1 MSLKRLT
8 GLFKRKGKAKEEQA
22 AEQEERQAIIGQ
34 MSDNFQNM
42 GNTIDQVQDQL
53 AISNETMQELPE
65 LIREHKELCRQVSSG
80 QEANQHLLARV
91 QEYFEQRDNVQQEMV
106 QQLQN
111 IQTHMDDQSKAYH
124 DHLNKLS
131 MTYRSGRRFLVV
143 TIAIMGF
150 ITCVLLTLLLIVALR
165 PDLLGVGRNPDMDQ
179 AQHNIDPLIRQAL
192 HSQNA
197 AIVDRARAALDL
209 P

>member
-42 GNTIDQVQDQL
+42 GNTIEQVQDQL
-53 AISNETMQELPE
+53 SISNETMQELPE

-80 QEANQHLLARV
+80 QEANQHLLSRV
-91 QEYFEQRDNVQQEMV
+91 QEYFEQRDSVQQEMV

-124 DHLNKLS
+124 DHLTKLS
-131 MTYRSGRRFLVV
+131 TTYRSGRRFLVV

-150 ITCVLLTLLLIVALR
+150 IACVLLTLLLIVALR
-165 PDLLGVGRNPDMDQ
+165 PDLLGVGRTAHVDHVQ
-179 AQHNIDPLIRQAL
+179 QHIDPLIRQAL
-192 HSQNA
+192 LSDNA
-197 AIVDRARAALDL
+197 EIAKRARAALAQQ
-209 P
+209 

>member
-8 GLFKRKGKAKEEQA
+8 GLFKRKGKAKEDQA

-42 GNTIDQVQDQL
+42 GNTMEQVQDQL
-53 AISNETMQELPE
+53 SLSNETMQELPE

-80 QEANQHLLARV
+80 QEANQHLLSRV
-91 QEYFEQRDNVQQEMV
+91 QEYFEQRDSVQQEMV

-111 IQTHMDDQSKAYH
+111 IQTHMDDQSRAYH
-124 DHLNKLS
+124 DHLQKLS
-131 MTYRSGRRFLVV
+131 STYRSGRRFLVI
-143 TIAIMGF
+143 TIAIMGV

-165 PDLLGVGRNPDMDQ
+165 PDLLGVGRSAHTDH
-179 AQHNIDPLIRQAL
+179 AQQKLDPLYYQAL
-192 HSQNA
+192 QS
-197 AIVDRARAALDL
+197 VDPEIASRARTAINRH
-209 P
+209 